1 MCGRFIQS
9 ARAGDYARIFG
20 ATTDPGTDAL
30 PPRFNVAPSQPVLI
44 VRETD
49 PGRRTIAAVRWGLV
63 PSWSRGPDARYSMIN
78 ARAETVHR
86 KPAYRGPFRYRR
98 CLIPAEGFYEWR
110 QSGSAKQPY
119 CIRPEDSE
127 APLAFAGLWDLWTG
141 PQGEELESCTIIVR
155 AAEGPVAHVHDR
167 MPVVLDEKAWDLWLD
182 PSVQRAEAVL
192 PVLDM
197 RDARGLSVYAV
208 SRRVNSPVNEG
219 PDLMAP
225 EDESGAASLS

>member
-1 MCGRFIQS
+1 
-9 ARAGDYARIFG
+9 
-20 ATTDPGTDAL
+20 
-30 PPRFNVAPSQPVLI
+30 
-44 VRETD
+44 
-49 PGRRTIAAVRWGLV
+49 
-63 PSWSRGPDARYSMIN
+63 MIN

-110 QSGSAKQPY
+110 QRGSAKQPY
-119 CIRPEDSE
+119 CIRPGDSE

-155 AAEGPVAHVHDR
+155 AAEGPVATVHDR
-167 MPVVLDEKAWDLWLD
+167 MPVVLDEEARDLWLD
-182 PSVQRAEAVL
+182 PSVQRPEAVL

-197 RDARGLSVYAV
+197 RDHRELSVYPV
-208 SRRVNSPVNEG
+208 SRRVNNPAHEG

-225 EDESGAASLS
+225 EDESGAAPLP